1 MRKRILW
8 AVGILLLATLIFSG
22 TITALVADAE
32 ETPGVSIEYFTLS
45 QDNTVYIKYAVDCR
59 NYEVTREN
67 TGMLFWTAEP
77 KNPIIGTE
85 EIKSTTLGYE
95 VIEGQKYYIFKY
107 DRLSAAQMCDDI
119 WARAYVTV
127 DDKTYYSDV
136 EKYSVET
143 YAAHKLGLVEGS
155 EATNDETL
163 KELLYAMLEYGE
175 KAQKHFPEARKDIFP
190 TDILHPFTVTFIAGN
205 GTDNFT
211 QTIFR
216 NRKVTKPENPLKEG
230 YGFEGWFNGNTEWNF
245 EIGTVTEDVTLTAR
259 WHGSD
264 GLLYTSYGNGTCYVS
279 GIGSCTDTDLV
290 IPPVSESNEVVVS
303 IGENAFSNC
312 TNLTSI
318 IIPDSV
324 TNIGANAFSHCNSL
338 TVIIIPN
345 SVTGIGSSA
354 FSGCSSLMS
363 ITVSDGVTSI
373 DSSVFSGCSSLTSIT
388 IPDRVTSIGKY
399 AFSSCSSLISITIPN
414 SVTSIGKYAFFGCSS
429 LKDIILPFVGEQK
442 NGMTNT
448 CFGYIFGA
456 SAYSDNPDYVPSS
469 LKTVVITGASISA
482 YAFTCCDYLTSVTI
496 GAGVTSI
503 GNYAFSSCKKMTNVT
518 IENGVESI
526 SDYAFRYNS
535 SLTSIVI
542 PDSVTSIGKS
552 SFYSCSL
559 TSITFNGTKAQWDAI
574 SKGYKWDWYNESYT
588 VHCTDGDISK

>member
-77 KNPIIGTE
+77 KNPIVGTE
-85 EIKSTTLGYE
+85 ESKSTTLGYE

-324 TNIGANAFSHCNSL
+324 TNIGANAFSNCNRL
-338 TVIIIPN
+338 IRKEDGVWYVDKWVIDCDT
-345 SVTGIGSSA
+345 SVTSVVLNNNTIGISSSA
-354 FSGCSSLMS
+354 FKDCTNL
-363 ITVSDGVTSI
+363 TSI
-373 DSSVFSGCSSLTSIT
+373 AIPDSVKNIGYRAFLGCSSLTSIT
-388 IPDRVTSIGKY
+388 IPD
-399 AFSSCSSLISITIPN
+399 
-414 SVTSIGKYAFFGCSS
+414 SVTSIGNSAFYGCS
-429 LKDIILPFVGEQK
+429 
-442 NGMTNT
+442 N
-448 CFGYIFGA
+448 
-456 SAYSDNPDYVPSS
+456 
-469 LKTVVITGASISA
+469 
-482 YAFTCCDYLTSVTI
+482 LTSITMSKN
-496 GAGVTSI
+496 VTSI
-503 GNYAFSSCKKMTNVT
+503 GNSAFSNC
-518 IENGVESI
+518 
-526 SDYAFRYNS
+526 S
-535 SLTSIVI
+535 SLTSITIPDSVTGIGDSAFWGCSSLTSITI
-542 PDSVTSIGKS
+542 PDSVTSIGNSAFSGCSNLTSITMSKS
-552 SFYSCSL
+552 VTSIGAYAFYDCSSL
-559 TSITFNGTKAQWDAI
+559 TRITIPDSVTSIGPYAFCDCSSLTRITFNGTKAQWNAI
-574 SKGYKWDWYNESYT
+574 SIGSHWRSGTRTSIVY
-588 VHCTDGDISK
+588 CTDGKVSYY